1 MCVGGGG
8 IKVDIHNSN
17 YRIVA
22 EKLKLKGKKR
32 IITCNLA

>member
-1 MCVGGGG
+1 MCVCWGGGGG
-8 IKVDIHNSN
+8 IEVDIHNS
-17 YRIVA
+17 IVA